1 MGGIRVTL
9 PCQLA
14 PKLQRLL
21 PTNTCFAEVS
31 TYNALMHWDGASV
44 SRLSEGSRRRRAS
57 SEHGSGLIPQIPQRR
72 ALASYGHAVRSLVR
86 HLCLAGLVPCCAPR
100 PFWPPLWAR
109 PPSS

>member
-14 PKLQRLL
+14 TKLQRLL

-57 SEHGSGLIPQIPQRR
+57 SEHRQWPDTSDSA
-72 ALASYGHAVRSLVR
+72 AL
-86 HLCLAGLVPCCAPR
+86 R
-100 PFWPPLWAR
+100 PG
-109 PPSS
+109 

>member
-14 PKLQRLL
+14 AKLKRLL

-31 TYNALMHWDGASV
+31 THNALMHWDGASV
-44 SRLSEGSRRRRAS
+44 SLYQRDPPAATPAQST
-57 SEHGSGLIPQIPQRR
+57 GSGLTLLIPQRC
-72 ALASYGHAVRSLVR
+72 ALASYDHAVRSLVR